1 MKGKTV
7 AITRSARDAREFS
20 ELARAAGAEPLPL
33 PTIKLVA
40 RGGIAAEFVKAAE
53 GYDPDHTIFM
63 SSRAVSLLF
72 DAAESEGVRDALRSA
87 VANTSVVAVG
97 PVTRAALSGR
107 GVRTARMPETYSSIG
122 IGELFSRIGGM
133 MALPPPMRENSSRMP
148 ETYSSIGI
156 GELFSRIGGGRAIIP
171 RSGASTPF
179 LKELLEKIGVSV
191 KETVLYDVRA
201 CPDSPEWSSFR
212 AMLPRGGI
220 DGLVFTSAS
229 SVRAFFEI
237 MGRAGGP
244 PGLEKTRVVSIG
256 PFTSSELEKFGV
268 RHSSAGV
275 HTVPGA
281 FEELRRQ
288 LCPDSTPPE
297 PPRGNPR

>member
-20 ELARAAGAEPLPL
+20 ELARSAGAEPLPL
-33 PTIKLVA
+33 PTIELAA
-40 RGGIAAEFVKAAE
+40 RGGIAAEFVKAAKE
-53 GYDPDHTIFM
+53 YDPDHTVFM

-72 DAAESEGVRDALRSA
+72 EAGEAEGMSGALRAA
-87 VANTSVVAVG
+87 VTNTSVVAVG
-97 PVTRAALSGR
+97 PVTRAALSER

-122 IGELFSRIGGM
+122 IGELFSKM
-133 MALPPPMRENSSRMP
+133 
-148 ETYSSIGI
+148 
-156 GELFSRIGGGRAIIP
+156 GGGRAIIP

-201 CPDSPEWSSFR
+201 CADSPEWASFR

-220 DGLVFTSAS
+220 DGLIFTSAS

-244 PGLEKTRVVSIG
+244 PDMEKTRVVSIG
-256 PFTSSELEKFGV
+256 PFTSAELDRFGV
-268 RHSSAGV
+268 SHSSADV

-281 FEELRRQ
+281 FEEIRRR

-297 PPRGNPR
+297 PARGSTR

>member
-107 GVRTARMPETYSSIG
+107 GVRTA
-122 IGELFSRIGGM
+122 
-133 MALPPPMRENSSRMP
+133 RMP